1 MTLIPYL
8 DGTENF
14 YLFILVTYR
23 PIKNL
28 SNVMLLKQLIN
39 IDECNFFNRPTSNEF
54 RVSERDRPQVT
65 DNADKHKY

>member
-1 MTLIPYL
+1 
-8 DGTENF
+8 
-14 YLFILVTYR
+14 
-23 PIKNL
+23 
-28 SNVMLLKQLIN
+28 MLLKQLIN